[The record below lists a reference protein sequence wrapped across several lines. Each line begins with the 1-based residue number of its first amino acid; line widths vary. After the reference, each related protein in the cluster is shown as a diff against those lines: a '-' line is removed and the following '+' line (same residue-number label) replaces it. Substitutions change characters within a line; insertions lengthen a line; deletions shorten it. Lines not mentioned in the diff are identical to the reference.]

1 MRLSCGIWIG
11 VKPMPATA
19 RTCLHCD
26 TRHWSTQP
34 CPAQDKPKA
43 ERVKKVAE
51 AITIKSKVTIKAPVT
66 IKDDIE
72 KRSVTGRG
80 GKRPG
85 AGRKPNGGSEAVRK
99 RVAAHRARRKADKA
113 GSLTLRDGVGAE

>member
-1 MRLSCGIWIG
+1 ML
-11 VKPMPATA
+11 VTA
-19 RTCLHCD
+19 RTCLHCG

-34 CPAQDKPKA
+34 CPAQSPKA
-43 ERVKKVAE
+43 ERAKKA
-51 AITIKSKVTIKAPVT
+51 AVTIKAPVT
-66 IKDDIE
+66 IKNDTE
-72 KRSVTGRG
+72 KRPGTGRG

-85 AGRKPNGGSEAVRK
+85 AGRKANGGSEAVRK